1 MPPKAK
7 ATGKREAPTSTTG
20 RGTSKRHATRSQGSD
35 DDLNEETPD
44 QVLRCGAVTLDVTTL
59 TATIT
64 AAISRGLRDAGLP
77 SLAQQSTKEN
87 AEDVVLKDSVDLTL
101 GEGNQAKPS
110 STLFTSAT
118 VSGRFAEIRRGR
130 AGYSFDGW

>member
-7 ATGKREAPTSTTG
+7 ATGKRKAPISTTG
-20 RGTSKRHATRSQGSD
+20 RGTSKRQATRSQSSD

-44 QVLRCGAVTLDVTTL
+44 QFLRSGAVTLDVTTL

-64 AAISRGLRDAGLP
+64 AAISHGLRNAGLP
-77 SLAQQSTKEN
+77 SRAQQSTKEN

-101 GEGNQAKPS
+101 GKGNQVKPS
-110 STLFTSAT
+110 YAFH
-118 VSGRFAEIRRGR
+118 
-130 AGYSFDGW
+130 